1 VPGGRAC
8 SHFKAGLV
16 RSARESCCLDC
27 FCGFGGFEL
36 TITSRTYV
44 MAQKRALDGNEEKDD
59 LSTSWRLGPFWMM
72 LTLNPFKMLLFAW
85 HSGQGKAVAYRVM

>member
-1 VPGGRAC
+1 
-8 SHFKAGLV
+8 
-16 RSARESCCLDC
+16 
-27 FCGFGGFEL
+27 
-36 TITSRTYV
+36 